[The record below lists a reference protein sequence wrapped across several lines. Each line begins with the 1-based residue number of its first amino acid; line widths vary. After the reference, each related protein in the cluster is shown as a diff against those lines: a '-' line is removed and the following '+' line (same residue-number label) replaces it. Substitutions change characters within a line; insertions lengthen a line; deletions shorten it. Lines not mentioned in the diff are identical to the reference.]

1 MKMNNGDIVIIGKFG
16 RAISE
21 MAAIVTNVHQNTC
34 NCQYLS
40 EKQNDCPVIKRHS
53 ENLTL
58 ITDFGVRLVIEG
70 YEYVCAPQDD
80 LECIAKYLDGRP
92 RSWQEDPDDWFFI
105 PLSSAAREI
114 MSDQVKESAI
124 KLQEILALSK

>member
-1 MKMNNGDIVIIGKFG
+1 MNNGDIVIVGQSD
-16 RAISE
+16 RPCSE
-21 MAAIVTNVHQNTC
+21 MAAIVRNVSGDTC
-34 NCQYLS
+34 YVRYLS
-40 EKQNDCPVIKRHS
+40 VRKKDYPVMRRHT
-53 ENLTL
+53 ENLTR
-58 ITDFGVRLVIEG
+58 ITEFGMRLVIKG
-70 YEYVCAPQDD
+70 CEYFCEAQDD

>member
-1 MKMNNGDIVIIGKFG
+1 MNNGDIVIVGQSD
-16 RAISE
+16 RPCSE
-21 MAAIVTNVHQNTC
+21 MAAIVRNVSGDTC
-34 NCQYLS
+34 YVRFLS
-40 EKQNDCPVIKRHS
+40 VRRKDYPVMRRHT
-53 ENLTL
+53 ENLTR
-58 ITDFGVRLVIEG
+58 ITEFGVRLVIEG
-70 YEYVCAPQDD
+70 YEYVCKPQDD
-80 LECIAKYLDGRP
+80 LVCIAKYPDGRP